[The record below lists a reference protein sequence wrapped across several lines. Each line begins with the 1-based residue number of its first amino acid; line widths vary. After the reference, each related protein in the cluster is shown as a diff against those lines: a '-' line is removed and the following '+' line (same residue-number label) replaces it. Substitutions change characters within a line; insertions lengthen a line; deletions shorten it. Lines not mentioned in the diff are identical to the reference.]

1 MFANLS
7 GCSGRQDVSSG
18 RARPRKRRPSLETLE
33 GRQLMSLGSE
43 FLAPINTT
51 TRNAQFDSDNASS
64 SNGTSVVVWTDTFSL
79 SDHDIRAQRFDR
91 FGAKLGPEIVVSFS
105 SLDEGS
111 PAVAMDAQGNFEVT
125 WVQTQVGGDTNVLAR
140 RFNSNGA
147 AVGAIVQVGV
157 GTFKETDPDVAIDD
171 RGDFVVSY
179 TRNTNNNNPDIF
191 AKLYNSSDQLLNV
204 VSVATT
210 ARAET
215 HSSVAMT
222 PDGRFDVAW
231 EEAFST
237 PDHDIKL
244 NRYSASGGLLGSD
257 AIALS
262 TAFEDSPS
270 VSVDN
275 FDNAVVAY
283 DRSGTSI
290 LARRVG
296 SNGSLGAEIN
306 IASSSTGVSVPSVAL
321 KRGGGGFV
329 VAYQTYENGLR
340 TKVGEVTAFNAVLT
354 YDAGLRTTPAVSI
367 NGFDDYILTY
377 TSSDAGDANIRGRRG
392 HLFF

>member
-7 GCSGRQDVSSG
+7 RRRDRQSASPAQA
-18 RARPRKRRPSLETLE
+18 RARKRRPSLEALE
-33 GRQLMSLGSE
+33 GRQLMSLGAE
-43 FLAPINTT
+43 FPTPINTT

-91 FGAKLGPEIVVSFS
+91 FGAKLGPEIVVSAS
-105 SLDEGS
+105 GLDEGS
-111 PAVAMDAQGNFEVT
+111 PSVAIDGQGNFVVSWT
-125 WVQTQVGGDTNVLAR
+125 QTQPGGDTNVVAR
-140 RFNSNGA
+140 RFNSNGIPTG
-147 AVGAIVQVGV
+147 AVVQVGV
-157 GTFKETDPDVAIDD
+157 GTFKESDSDVAIDA

-191 AKLYNSSDQLLNV
+191 AKLYNTNDQLLNV

-215 HSSVAMT
+215 HSSVAET

-231 EEAFST
+231 EETFSSS
-237 PDHDIKL
+237 DHDIKL
-244 NRYSASGGLLGSD
+244 NRYSASGALLGSD
-257 AIALS
+257 AIDLS
-262 TAFEDSPS
+262 TAFEETPS

-290 LARRVG
+290 LARRVN
-296 SNGSLGAEIN
+296 SNGSLGALVN
-306 IASSSTGVSVPSVAL
+306 IATSSAGVSAPSVAL

-329 VAYQTYENGLR
+329 VAYQAFENGLR